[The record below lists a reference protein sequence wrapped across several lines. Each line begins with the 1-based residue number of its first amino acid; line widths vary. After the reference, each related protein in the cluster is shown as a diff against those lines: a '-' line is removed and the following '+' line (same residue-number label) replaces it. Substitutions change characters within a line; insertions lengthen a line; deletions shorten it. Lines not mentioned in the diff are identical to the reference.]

1 MQVERDV
8 KKIEAM
14 MRMKKLRIWNEAI
27 KSFRKHDL
35 VLVTEPPIG
44 AVYTMEPELEAE
56 VRKFEEAH
64 NALVYMVVR
73 SFTTFGKMDSLLFV
87 SDYEEEWSMDREDID
102 DGIVMTYTIN
112 WDMPDC
118 SEMGSIAV
126 ERTAAG
132 GLIRAF

>member
-56 VRKFEEAH
+56 VRKFEKEH

-87 SDYEEEWSMDREDID
+87 SDYEEEWSMDREEID

>member
-56 VRKFEEAH
+56 VRKFEKEH

-87 SDYEEEWSMDREDID
+87 SDYEEEWSMDREDIE

>member
-126 ERTAAG
+126 KQTPAG
-132 GLIRAF
+132 GLLRAF